1 MAGGDE
7 RMRSFL
13 GSSVRPII
21 AGALLGVLAACGGDS
36 PRPPVIVV
44 TPEPVRGVIFGP
56 YSFQQFESGAWYGFP
71 LPLPQRGKLDITIDW
86 TASDTWMYVYLGKAS
101 CEYAQLVA
109 GTCPF
114 IVSSET
120 KDPKP
125 RVLFT
130 DILEPATYYLYLY
143 NVPRDPRQGI
153 GSDNT
158 ESVSI
163 LIGQTVGIDE

>member
-7 RMRSFL
+7 VMRSVL

-21 AGALLGVLAACGGDS
+21 AGALLGVLAACSEES

-44 TPEPVRGVIFGP
+44 TPEPVHGVILGP

-71 LPLPQRGKLDITIDW
+71 LPLPQRGKLDITVDW
-86 TASDTWMYVYLGKAS
+86 TFPDTWMYVYLGNTD
-101 CEYAQLVA
+101 CTYAQLTTK
-109 GTCPF
+109 TCPF
-114 IVSSET
+114 ILSSET
-120 KDPKP
+120 KEPKP

-130 DILEPATYYLYLY
+130 DVLEPATYYLYLY
-143 NVPRDPRQGI
+143 NVPRDPRQDV

-163 LIGQTVGIDE
+163 VIGETVGLPE

>member
-7 RMRSFL
+7 RMRSVL

-21 AGALLGVLAACGGDS
+21 AGALLGVLAACGDDS

-56 YSFQQFESGAWYGFP
+56 YSFEQFESGAWYGFP
-71 LPLPQRGKLDITIDW
+71 LPLTQRGKLDITVDW
-86 TASDTWMYVYLGKAS
+86 TFSDTWMYVYLGKTN
-101 CEYAQLVA
+101 CEYAQLTA
-109 GTCPF
+109 KTCPF
-114 IVSSET
+114 ILSSET

-125 RVLFT
+125 RVLLT
-130 DILEPATYYLYLY
+130 GIVEAETYYLYLY
-143 NVPRDPRQGI
+143 NLPRDPREGT

-163 LIGQTVGIDE
+163 VVGETVGTDQ